1 MIIGYKISRVT
12 LHIIFLQKIEKKLDD
27 KEKALDQAL
36 EESTSA
42 GEAWSGVGLAFADTM
57 FNVVA
62 PTMATAGAGAL
73 MASTM
78 TNAESIVAGTMF
90 GGKLLMDN
98 VAKPFMESRKQEATS
113 ITAQQPAPNNH
124 PILSILGKPK
134 AELQK
139 LLDLY
144 EDDGAKIDWLKVEK
158 EEIVSKGKVVL
169 KVQKKNLEQTKLKE
183 QKGLKKNINSIFKE
197 IEGHYKDIEK
207 VSSTIF
213 WLQLCL
219 IQLFFSN
226 LKKGLKLWM
235 ICMKQQLS

>member
-12 LHIIFLQKIEKKLDD
+12 LHIMFLQKIEKKLDD

-36 EESTSA
+36 EQTTSA
-42 GEAWSGVGLAFADTM
+42 REALAGVGLALADTT
-57 FNVVA
+57 FNVVV

-73 MASTM
+73 MASSM
-78 TNAESIVAGTMF
+78 TNIESAITGAMY
-90 GGKLLMDN
+90 GGKLLVDN
-98 VAKPFMESRKQEATS
+98 VAKPLMENRKQEATS

-124 PILSILGKPK
+124 PILAILGKPK

-144 EDDGAKIDWLKVEK
+144 EEDGAKIDWLKVEK
-158 EEIVSKGKVVL
+158 AEIVDKGKGVL
-169 KVQKKNLEQTKLKE
+169 EVQKKNLEQTKLKK
-183 QKGLKKNINSIFKE
+183 QKGLKKKINSIFKE

-219 IQLFFSN
+219 IQLFF
-226 LKKGLKLWM
+226 
-235 ICMKQQLS
+235 